1 MRVVIAG
8 SQGLVRAGLKRL
20 VEERPGA
27 EVGAT
32 VGNGQALL
40 EAVRMTSPQ
49 VVLVDFDL
57 PQLSGLEVLV
67 RVRREHAQ
75 VAVLML
81 TAAPDAQLMRAAV
94 RLGAMGI
101 LDLGAEPADLHGALA
116 AVQRR
121 QVYISPSISH
131 HLASPQ
137 GNRSPEDA
145 TSLSQ
150 RQRQVLQMIGR
161 GNSTREIANEMGVSI
176 KTVETHRARMMDALN
191 IHGTHALMRYAIRC
205 AMGAVAR

>member
-20 VEERPGA
+20 VEDRPGV
-27 EVGAT
+27 EGVVTLNSGP
-32 VGNGQALL
+32 ALL
-40 EAVRMTSPQ
+40 EAVRAAPPQ
-49 VVLVDFDL
+49 AVLADFDL

-67 RVRREHAQ
+67 RIRREHPQ
-75 VAVLML
+75 TAVLML

-94 RLGAMGI
+94 RLGAMGV
-101 LDLGAEPADLHGALA
+101 LDLAAEPADLYGALA

-131 HLASPQ
+131 HLASPP

-150 RQRQVLQMIGR
+150 RQRQVLTMIGR
-161 GNSTREIANEMGVSI
+161 GNSTREIASEMGVSI
-176 KTVETHRARMMDALN
+176 KTVETHRARMMDALG

-205 AMGAVAR
+205 AMGGSRA

>member
-8 SQGLVRAGLKRL
+8 SQGLFRAGLKRL
-20 VEERPGA
+20 LEEQADTQVAAVAAG
-27 EVGAT
+27 
-32 VGNGQALL
+32 GQALL
-40 EAVRMTSPQ
+40 DAVHAQRPD
-49 VVLVDFDL
+49 VVLSEFDL
-57 PQLSGLEVLV
+57 PQLSGVEALV
-67 RVRREHAQ
+67 RIRRETPQ

-81 TAAPDAQLMRAAV
+81 TGAPDAQLMRAAI
-94 RLGAMGI
+94 RLGAQGI
-101 LDLGAEPADLHGALA
+101 VDTNAEPADLYAALVA
-116 AVQRR
+116 AQRR
-121 QVYISPSISH
+121 QLYVSPSISH
-131 HLASPQ
+131 YLATSPTHRQ
-137 GNRSPEDA
+137 PDDA
-145 TSLSQ
+145 ASLSQ